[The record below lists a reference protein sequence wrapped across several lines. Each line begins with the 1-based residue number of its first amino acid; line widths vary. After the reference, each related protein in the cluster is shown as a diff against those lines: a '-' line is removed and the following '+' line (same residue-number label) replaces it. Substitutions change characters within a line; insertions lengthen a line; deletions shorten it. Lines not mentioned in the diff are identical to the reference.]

1 MGARHAH
8 PVCTVAGIDGLLLIG
23 HPIVFDWPPIVFKYQ
38 SLSVSISI
46 ATAATPPI
54 IVPAMMSSMPC
65 TAVVNPTPAPVCV
78 GIVLVLEIMP
88 VVIIKVLLAQIKV
101 LEIAPVS
108 IVIVPEITPVGIV

>member
-1 MGARHAH
+1 
-8 PVCTVAGIDGLLLIG
+8 
-23 HPIVFDWPPIVFKYQ
+23 
-38 SLSVSISI
+38 
-46 ATAATPPI
+46 
-54 IVPAMMSSMPC
+54 MMSSMPC